1 MLIDTDPELSP
12 ELAVAAGGPSAPSGG
27 SLTQLGPLP
36 PLQMQP
42 DAPPIMSHYRALAF
56 QRYGRDVTAAEP
68 AWSTWP

>member
-1 MLIDTDPELSP
+1 VPVDADAEPVA
-12 ELAVAAGGPSAPSGG
+12 LAAAGPSVAGG
-27 SLTQLGPLP
+27 ASLTRLGPLP

-42 DAPPIMSHYRALAF
+42 GAAPILSHYRALAL

>member
-1 MLIDTDPELSP
+1 ML
-12 ELAVAAGGPSAPSGG
+12 AAAGPSVAGGG
-27 SLTQLGPLP
+27 SLTRLGPLP

-42 DAPPIMSHYRALAF
+42 EAAPILSHYRALAL

>member
-1 MLIDTDPELSP
+1 
-12 ELAVAAGGPSAPSGG
+12 
-27 SLTQLGPLP
+27 LP

-42 DAPPIMSHYRALAF
+42 GSPPIMSHYRDLAR